1 MAGSELPTTGALRGL
16 ECRDMSS
23 TDYTTHT
30 GPVTTYLESRVP
42 IPLPLPPIASP
53 PHEELGVVM
62 GLNVPTTPPADRPM
76 DEVINHTEQH
86 SVVVNGHP
94 SDRQRASNLRFTPP
108 IVSALN
114 EITEQRWE
122 LNVPDSTTVM
132 LVPKLE
138 EGFST
143 RKLVMTA
150 TIVSCFDE
158 ILKQG
163 RQISLEFTIDGEK
176 FSVTATTL
184 STCEG
189 VLQQGLKPLI
199 LEVLK

>member
-1 MAGSELPTTGALRGL
+1 VAGSELPTTGALRSL

-23 TDYTTHT
+23 TDYTTPI
-30 GPVTTYLESRVP
+30 GPVTTYLETRVP

-53 PHEELGVVM
+53 PPEELRVVL
-62 GLNVPTTPPADRPM
+62 GSNAPTTPPADRPM
-76 DEVINHTEQH
+76 DELINHTEQQ